1 MSIQLTGSVEVFGS
15 VSSSLFGTASWALN
29 VLSSSHALMAD
40 TASYAIVSIQSITS
54 SVTNDIVFQA
64 KNNGTNIP
72 AGTPVYISSSN
83 GSNII
88 VERAQAL
95 DQTQTL
101 DLKNEIAGV
110 TQTAINGGQ
119 SGTVVAYGQVSG
131 INMSA
136 YNSGDKIWVSKT
148 IGQLTNVAPLAPYD
162 RTFVGIVTK
171 NTTQGEL
178 FVDISQ
184 PIHFHDISSVSSSLY
199 HPGDLWVYQASAST
213 GIWTNKRNLS
223 GSYQITGSLNVPSI
237 TGSLLGTASYA
248 LTASY
253 IASGMQIISDTAPST
268 NYAEATIWF
277 DSSDGATYTLYSS
290 NGVKQWVGI

>member
-1 MSIQLTGSVEVFGS
+1 MPLHLTGSVAVLGS

-29 VLSSSHALMAD
+29 VLSSSHALLAD

-64 KNNGTNIP
+64 KNNGTDIP

-83 GSNII
+83 GNNII
-88 VERAQAL
+88 VERAQSI
-95 DQTQTL
+95 DQSQTFA
-101 DLKNEIAGV
+101 LKNELAGV
-110 TQTAINGGQ
+110 TQTDINGGQ
-119 SGTVVAYGQVSG
+119 SGTVVAFGEVVG
-131 INMSA
+131 IDLSD
-136 YNSGDKIWVSKT
+136 YNSGDKLWVSQT
-148 IGQLTNVAPLAPYD
+148 VGQLTNIAPQPPFD

-171 NTTQGEL
+171 NTNQGQL

-184 PIHFHDISSVSSSLY
+184 PVYFHDISSVSASLY
-199 HPGDLWVYQASAST
+199 NSGDLWVYEASAST
-213 GIWTNKRNLS
+213 GIWTNKKSLS
-223 GSYQITGSLNVPSI
+223 GSYQITGSLNTPSI

-268 NYAEATIWF
+268 DYPEATIWF
-277 DSSDGATYTLYSS
+277 DSSDGTAYTLYSS
-290 NGVKQWVGI
+290 NGTKQWIGI

>member
-1 MSIQLTGSVEVFGS
+1 MPLHLTGSVAVLGS

-29 VLSSSHALMAD
+29 VLSSSHALIAD

-83 GSNII
+83 GNNII
-88 VERAQAL
+88 VERAQSL
-95 DQTQTL
+95 DQTQTF
-101 DLKNEIAGV
+101 DRKNEIAGV

-119 SGTVVAYGQVSG
+119 SGTVVSYGQVSG
-131 INMSA
+131 INMSS
-136 YNSGDKIWVSKT
+136 YNSGDKLWVSKT
-148 IGQLTNVAPLAPYD
+148 IGQLTNVAPSAPYD
-162 RTFVGIVTK
+162 KTFVGIVTK

-184 PIHFHDISSVSSSLY
+184 PVHFHDISSVSASLY

-213 GIWTNKRNLS
+213 GVWTNKRNLS
-223 GSYQITGSLNVPSI
+223 GSYEITGSLNTPSI
-237 TGSLLGTASYA
+237 TGSLLGTSSYS

-268 NYAEATIWF
+268 DYEEATIWF
-277 DSSDGATYTLYSS
+277 DSSDGTAYTLYSS
-290 NGVKQWVGI
+290 NGTKQWIGI